1 MAAIENVS
9 DIRIRRAVFAGAM
22 TIALTGWVAHAAAQG
37 TSGARIGSAGFNA
50 GTLVGSIGGGP
61 GLSGGT
67 AHDAARIRGV
77 AEPEEAGE
85 APAAAPAAPTGA
97 TPTGATPPTVQ
108 PSGPPK

>member
-9 DIRIRRAVFAGAM
+9 GIRIGPAVFACAM
-22 TIALTGWVAHAAAQG
+22 AIALTGWVAHAAAQG
-37 TSGARIGSAGFNA
+37 TSGARIGSAGLNA
-50 GTLVGSIGGGP
+50 GTLVGSVGGGP

-77 AEPEEAGE
+77 AEPVEAVE
-85 APAAAPAAPTGA
+85 APAAPAAAPAGGA
-97 TPTGATPPTVQ
+97 PPTAQ